1 MSMLKKVMRGAIRA
15 NSTKVNNSSKAVE
28 PAAELNLGGGLDL
41 LDKIEAAEEKDYT
54 VPHALRCLYDT
65 RDDDGTRCNLRFVRS
80 GLVVKDDK
88 GVKHGVYIELTPVAT
103 QEQIDAL
110 EYQSVGTLVIRVADV
125 PRVLETVPF
134 YDKNGRATGDYRVK
148 CVCAPT
154 FVSFKPVA
162 AASREDKI
170 DNKDEE

>member
-1 MSMLKKVMRGAIRA
+1 MSMLKKVMRGSLRA
-15 NSTKVNNSSKAVE
+15 NSTKVNSSKANE
-28 PAAELNLGGGLDL
+28 PAEINLGLGGGLDL
-41 LDKIEAAEEKDYT
+41 LDKIEAAEERDYT
-54 VPHALRCLYDT
+54 VPHTLRCLYDT
-65 RDDDGTRCNLRFVRS
+65 READNHRYNLRFVRS

-88 GVKHGVYIELTPVAT
+88 GVKHGVYIEITPVAT

-134 YDKNGRATGDYRVK
+134 YDKNGRATGDYRIR

-154 FVSFKPVA
+154 FVSFKPVTA
-162 AASREDKI
+162 TSREDKI